1 MLVATTRHSSKSKEA
16 EGHSY
21 KMSLKVFT
29 VLSTPIPGSVNIDRI
44 VTLLKEHRPN
54 VVIVCGV
61 SSYRNLFDLW
71 SNIYGLLQ
79 LEDDIYNIRFLKK
92 RGRYISGSWQ
102 SIETQICVGG
112 IDSKNPLQNYER
124 LRSTAPNWCRYALI
138 VSIYPPKGSRCSKV
152 RILGKE
158 LSIGIHSLLD
168 FSQLFSKTV
177 ILVCNNSLK
186 DEICIDNAS
195 DNLVIVAL
203 KKEVT
208 VITIDFETL
217 NVEVVT

>member
-1 MLVATTRHSSKSKEA
+1 MFLRV
-16 EGHSY
+16 
-21 KMSLKVFT
+21 LT
-29 VLSTPIPGSVNIDRI
+29 VLSTSISGSINIDRI

-71 SNIYGLLQ
+71 PNTYGLLQ
-79 LEDDIYNIRFLKK
+79 LEDDIYSIRFLKK
-92 RGRYISGSWQ
+92 RGKYISGSWQ
-102 SIETQICVGG
+102 AIETQICVGG

-124 LRSTAPNWCRYALI
+124 LKSTAPNWCRYALI

-158 LSIGIHSLLD
+158 LSVGVHSLLD

-195 DNLVIVAL
+195 DNLVIVAS
-203 KKEVT
+203 KKDVT

-217 NVEVVT
+217 DVEVVT